1 MYVISNGHN
10 YIMKRKGGR
19 ICATCD
25 INLALQFES
34 KGWRFVKSTSF
45 PPGTKTDTTHRSL
58 WMKLPSQA
66 RVRT

>member
-25 INLALQFES
+25 INLALQCAEIN
-34 KGWRFVKSTSF
+34 G
-45 PPGTKTDTTHRSL
+45 
-58 WMKLPSQA
+58 
-66 RVRT
+66 

>member
-25 INLALQFES
+25 INLAYSLNPRD
-34 KGWRFVKSTSF
+34 WRFVRSTSF
-45 PPGTKTDTTHRSL
+45 PPGIRTGTMHRSL
-58 WMKLPSQA
+58 WMKLPLQA
-66 RVRT
+66 RVRI

>member
-25 INLALQFES
+25 VNVALIITVNNSPFA
-34 KGWRFVKSTSF
+34 F
-45 PPGTKTDTTHRSL
+45 
-58 WMKLPSQA
+58 
-66 RVRT
+66 